1 MVAQWC
7 KIQSLFLH
15 LLSLKLFIFSVSF
28 IYAQSDLI
36 YSVSSY
42 IIRTHLILGAE
53 LAEWREGRCSLLF
66 LENRI
71 KVAEFCKKMCNYGLN
86 SHLKCSFKSILEK
99 KHQDVSPKYFNAG
112 SFFSMTD
119 KNFDQSAS
127 IPRNLSCSPK
137 SSDCALVIFM
147 LLLCILEKKHQDVSS
162 KCFNV
167 GSFFSMSDMKLWSKC
182 FYSKKLLLPPP
193 KKLFSMSDMK
203 LWSKCFYSKKP
214 LLPPK
219 KLWLRTCYFYSV
231 TFYIYSYTLLSFSLL
246 FCIQSHIPC
255 GRISC
260 R

>member
-1 MVAQWC
+1 MVQN
-7 KIQSLFLH
+7 SVSFFTFV
-15 LLSLKLFIFSVSF
+15 SLKLFIFSISF

-42 IIRTHLILGAE
+42 IIQTHLILGAE
-53 LAEWREGRCSLLF
+53 LAEWREGRCSMLF

-71 KVAEFCKKMCNYGLN
+71 KVAEFCKKNCNYGLN

-99 KHQDVSPKYFNAG
+99 KHHDVSPKYFNAG
-112 SFFSMTD
+112 SF
-119 KNFDQSAS
+119 
-127 IPRNLSCSPK
+127 
-137 SSDCALVIFM
+137 
-147 LLLCILEKKHQDVSS
+147 
-162 KCFNV
+162 
-167 GSFFSMSDMKLWSKC
+167 
-182 FYSKKLLLPPP
+182 
-193 KKLFSMSDMK
+193 FSMSDMK

-219 KLWLRTCYFYSV
+219 KFWLRTCYFCSV

-260 R
+260 RKYYHATDLEIIKLNIENAKYKTRKIDRSNHPEVFCKKGVLKNFSNTWGLKLYQKIDSLTDAFPWILRNF